1 MPSDF
6 RRHGPLAL
14 ALLACLLLAVAEF
27 THLYSIHV
35 ITVTVKSGTVGAHH
49 GYALLIV
56 AVAAAAM
63 AFAATTGGSRPAA
76 LALLALAVVALVV
89 ALAIDLP
96 VVDDTGLYG
105 RDFEQARAQAEI
117 GFKLA
122 TAGAIVLLGGA
133 VLMLVSGPT
142 RRPIASP
149 DPSARRRAAGEGQ
162 VAG

>member
-1 MPSDF
+1 MPPVI
-6 RRHGPLAL
+6 RRHGLLAL

-49 GYALLIV
+49 GYALLVI

-63 AFAATTGGSRPAA
+63 AFGATTGGSRPAA
-76 LALLALAVVALVV
+76 LALLALAVAALVV

-117 GFKLA
+117 GFELE
-122 TAGAIVLLGGA
+122 TAGAVLLLLSA
-133 VLMLVSGPT
+133 VTILVVGSGRHAG
-142 RRPIASP
+142 RRQ
-149 DPSARRRAAGEGQ
+149 AAG
-162 VAG
+162 VTA